1 MLIVDGHAEMMIKL
15 VQYYE
20 WVHDCVGV
28 EKVYCFIVS
37 HVASKCPCPVTT
49 GKTDFQP
56 RNMDFVM
63 VCQHLQG
70 FLRFSAKNEP
80 HDVRFEQPFGAVGGN
95 RFLFSHDHQVRVDV
109 EYLPMLK
116 ASSLGLHHLSSMKVF
131 LRTVT
136 DGILSINIL
145 SPGFL
150 LRPTG

>member
-1 MLIVDGHAEMMIKL
+1 MLVDGHAEMMVKL
-15 VQYYE
+15 MQYYE
-20 WVHDCVGV
+20 WIHDCFGV
-28 EKVYCFIVS
+28 EKVYCFIIS

-49 GKTDFQP
+49 GKTDFQT

-63 VCQHLQG
+63 VCQRLDR
-70 FLRFSAKNEP
+70 FLRFSVKNKP
-80 HDVRFEQPFGAVGGN
+80 HDICFELSFGAVDGDG
-95 RFLFSHDHQVRVDV
+95 FLFSHDHQVRVDF

-116 ASSLGLHHLSSMKVF
+116 ASSLGLYHLSSMKVF

-150 LRPTG
+150 LKPTD